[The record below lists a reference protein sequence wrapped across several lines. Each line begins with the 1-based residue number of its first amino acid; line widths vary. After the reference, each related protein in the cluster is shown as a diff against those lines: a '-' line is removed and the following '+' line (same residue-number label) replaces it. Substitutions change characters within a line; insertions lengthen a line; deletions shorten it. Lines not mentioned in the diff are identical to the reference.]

1 MVFVEGVR
9 FGDEGLHPDSRYADH
24 VAQGITTY
32 LPSLGFTRL
41 ITLPL

>member
-1 MVFVEGVR
+1 MEGVR
-9 FGDEGLHPDSRYADH
+9 FGDEGLHSDSHYADR

-41 ITLPL
+41 ITLPV